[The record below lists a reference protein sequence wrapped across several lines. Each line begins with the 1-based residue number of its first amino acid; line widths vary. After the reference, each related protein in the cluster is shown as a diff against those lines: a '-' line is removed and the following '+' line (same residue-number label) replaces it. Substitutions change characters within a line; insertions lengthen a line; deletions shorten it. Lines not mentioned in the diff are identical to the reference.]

1 MKKIINELNEATE
14 ILKQE
19 NEKYERKEEV
29 KKFYT
34 DIIKHYNKYFIK
46 EYENADI
53 EYEDIDLH
61 YILDKSLEVIYELE
75 YKIDELKLDIYDLN
89 QQISDLMEENKPDNY
104 PGNLD

>member
-1 MKKIINELNEATE
+1 MKEIVNELNEATK

-19 NEKYERKEEV
+19 NNKYERKEEV
-29 KKFYT
+29 KKFYM

-46 EYENADI
+46 EYENPDI

-75 YKIDELKLDIYDLN
+75 YKIDELNSDIYDLN
-89 QQISDLMEENKPDNY
+89 QQISDLIEENKPDNY
-104 PGNLD
+104 PGDLD